1 MDLQTYLYT
10 YYDTETMYIF
20 NVYVNVNKVI
30 SREK

>member
-20 NVYVNVNKVI
+20 NVNVNKVI